1 MSKGFSGMIENDV
14 LRLGVSSGLSGVN
27 AGVGVGEVLLDE
39 PDKRMSG
46 VAEVLFAWD
55 GDSDPLT
62 DERMETKRGRKGNAG
77 RKGNVSNCA
86 MGGSFQGLLLLHHAG
101 KKFFLKEDWVEWH
114 VHQFQSSGVYHDLG
128 HDLRGH

>member
-1 MSKGFSGMIENDV
+1 
-14 LRLGVSSGLSGVN
+14 VSSGLSGVN

-39 PDKRMSG
+39 PDKRKSG

-62 DERMETKRGRKGNAG
+62 DERMETKRGRMGNAG

-86 MGGSFQGLLLLHHAG
+86 MGGEFSGSTTTTSCGEEVLLKG
-101 KKFFLKEDWVEWH
+101 R
-114 VHQFQSSGVYHDLG
+114 LG
-128 HDLRGH
+128 RMACPSISK

>member
-1 MSKGFSGMIENDV
+1 M
-14 LRLGVSSGLSGVN
+14 SSGLSGVN

-55 GDSDPLT
+55 GDSELLT
-62 DERMETKRGRKGNAG
+62 DERMETKRGREGNAG

-101 KKFFLKEDWVEWH
+101 KKFFLKENWVE
-114 VHQFQSSGVYHDLG
+114 
-128 HDLRGH
+128 

>member
-1 MSKGFSGMIENDV
+1 MRS
-14 LRLGVSSGLSGVN
+14 GVSSGLSGVN

-39 PDKRMSG
+39 PDKLKFG
-46 VAEVLFAWD
+46 VVEVLFAWD

-86 MGGSFQGLLLLHHAG
+86 KFQTWKDRTCEPICL
-101 KKFFLKEDWVEWH
+101 FL
-114 VHQFQSSGVYHDLG
+114 QSNTVPQSGVFPEK
-128 HDLRGH
+128 